1 MSQKAAAEDL
11 LVLAR
16 RERLDDG
23 DERRLELSLNA
34 SRELSLL
41 YEAGVGFDA
50 EASLLPGDEARTAQ
64 LVERTLR
71 ELDRQTRSDGTVP
84 PKAVGSS
91 RLRGPRSGA
100 RYFALSVAC
109 GALLTVTVASAW
121 QYARGRWFAPQSTT
135 LAQPGGPQPV
145 LSAPAA
151 AKPPTLPD
159 VAAPSLAI
167 ERSPASSPPPALAS
181 ASPNPLAAPSTK
193 PLLSARELFTR
204 GSVARRGGDVEAAI
218 QLYEELC
225 ASYPGS
231 VEAEDARLVLG
242 NLRLEQ
248 RSPRAALNQFESYGS
263 GALSLEALWGKAQ
276 ALRRLQSPE
285 ERAVLEQLLRDYP
298 ASPYV
303 AAAKKRL
310 EQLAP

>member
-1 MSQKAAAEDL
+1 MSQKATAEDL

-16 RERLDDG
+16 RERLDAG
-23 DERRLELSLNA
+23 DERRLELTLSS

-41 YEAGVGFDA
+41 YDAGVGFDA
-50 EASLLPGDEARTAQ
+50 EASLLPGDEARASQ

-71 ELDRQTRSDGTVP
+71 ELDRQTRSEGTMP
-84 PKAVGSS
+84 PKAVGFS
-91 RLRGPRSGA
+91 RWVGPRSGA
-100 RYFALSVAC
+100 RYFAFSVAC

-121 QYARGRWFAPQSTT
+121 QYARGRWFTTQSTT
-135 LAQPGGPQPV
+135 LAQPVAPRQVVSPA
-145 LSAPAA
+145 APA
-151 AKPPTLPD
+151 KPLALPD
-159 VAAPSLAI
+159 VAAPAMASERLA
-167 ERSPASSPPPALAS
+167 SPAPSAALTSAS
-181 ASPNPLAAPSTK
+181 AKPLAAPSAR
-193 PLLSARELFTR
+193 PQPSARELFTR

-225 ASYPGS
+225 AIYPDS
-231 VEAEDARLVLG
+231 VEAKDARLVLG

-248 RSPRAALNQFESYGS
+248 RSPRAALSQFENYGS

-276 ALRRLQSPE
+276 ALRKLESPE
-285 ERAVLEQLLRDYP
+285 ERAVLEQLLQDFP
-298 ASPYV
+298 TSPYA

>member
-1 MSQKAAAEDL
+1 MSQKTAAEDL

-16 RERLDDG
+16 RERLDAG

-71 ELDRQTRSDGTVP
+71 ERDRQLRAHGTVP
-84 PKAVGSS
+84 PETDGRH

-109 GALLTVTVASAW
+109 GALLTVTIASAW
-121 QYARGRWFAPQSTT
+121 QYARERWFPAQSTS
-135 LAQPGGPQPV
+135 LAAPVGPRPV
-145 LSAPAA
+145 VTPTPPESPPAR
-151 AKPPTLPD
+151 PD
-159 VAAPSLAI
+159 VAPPSTAS
-167 ERSPASSPPPALAS
+167 ERAESRVVTSASSKPLPPPS
-181 ASPNPLAAPSTK
+181 AKSQ
-193 PLLSARELFTR
+193 LSARELFTR
-204 GSVARRGGDVEAAI
+204 GSVARRRGDVEVAI

-248 RSPRAALNQFESYGS
+248 RSPRAALSQFESYGS

-276 ALRRLQSPE
+276 ALRKLQSPE
-285 ERAVLEQLLRDYP
+285 ERAALEQLLRDYP
-298 ASPYV
+298 ASPYA